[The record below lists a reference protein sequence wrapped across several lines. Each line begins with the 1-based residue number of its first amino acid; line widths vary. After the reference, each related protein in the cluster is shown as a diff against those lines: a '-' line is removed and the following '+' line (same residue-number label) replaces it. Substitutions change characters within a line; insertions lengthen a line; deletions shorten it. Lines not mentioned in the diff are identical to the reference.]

1 MKVKTKKD
9 RRRRIALRQRTPL
22 KGTAARPRL
31 AVFRS
36 AAHISAQVIDDDTG
50 TTVAAASS
58 VEPSVKGAF
67 ADGARGGNKAGA
79 QTIGKL
85 VAERAIEKGVTS
97 VVFDRGGFLYH
108 GRVRSVADAAREAG
122 LKF

>member
-1 MKVKTKKD
+1 MRVKTKKD

-22 KGTAARPRL
+22 KGTSARPRL

-36 AAHISAQVIDDDTG
+36 ASHISAQVIDDATG
-50 TTVAAASS
+50 TTMASASS
-58 VEPSVKGAF
+58 VEPSVRAGF
-67 ADGARGGNKAGA
+67 AEGVRGGNKGGA
-79 QTIGKL
+79 QAVGKL
-85 VAERAIEKGVTS
+85 VAERALEKGITS

-108 GRVRSVADAAREAG
+108 GRVRSVADAARGAG

>member
-9 RRRRIALRQRTPL
+9 RRRRISLRQR
-22 KGTAARPRL
+22 KKIGGTAERPRL

-36 AAHISAQVIDDDTG
+36 LAHISAQVIDDTTG
-50 TTVAAASS
+50 TTVTSASS
-58 VEPSVKGAF
+58 TEPSVRASF
-67 ADGARGGNKAGA
+67 TDGAGGGTVAGA
-79 QTIGKL
+79 QVIGKL
-85 VAERAIEKGVTS
+85 VAERTLEKGITS

-108 GRVRSVADAAREAG
+108 GRVRKVADAARDAG

>member
-9 RRRRIALRQRTPL
+9 RRRRIALRQRKII
-22 KGTAARPRL
+22 KGTSDRPRL

-36 AAHISAQVIDDDTG
+36 LSHISAQVIDDMTG
-50 TTVAAASS
+50 TTVASAAST
-58 VEPSVKGAF
+58 EPTVKAGLAT
-67 ADGARGGNKAGA
+67 GARGGNVAGA
-79 QTIGKL
+79 QAIGQL
-85 VAERAIEKGVTS
+85 VAERALEKGITN

-108 GRVRSVADAAREAG
+108 GRVRKVADAARDAG

>member
-9 RRRRIALRQRTPL
+9 RRRRIALRQRKII
-22 KGTAARPRL
+22 KGTSERPRL

-36 AAHISAQVIDDDTG
+36 LSHISAQVIDDMAG
-50 TTVAAASS
+50 MTVASASS
-58 VEPSVKGAF
+58 TEPTVKAGLAG
-67 ADGARGGNKAGA
+67 GARGGNVAGA
-79 QTIGKL
+79 QAVGQL
-85 VAERAIEKGVTS
+85 VAERALKKGITS

-108 GRVRSVADAAREAG
+108 GRVRKVADAARDAG